1 MSAQVL
7 VIGSIN
13 VDLTVRTSRIP
24 QPGETLTGSGPH
36 TYSGGK
42 GANQAVAAARLGAS
56 VGFLG
61 AVGDDAY
68 ADLALAGLRAAG
80 VDLRDLAVVPGP
92 CGMAL
97 ITVDDAGEN
106 TIIITPGANAAVT
119 ADRLDAV
126 ADRIAAADFVV
137 LQAEIPTDALVRA
150 SELARGRLIWNL
162 APAREVPREALL
174 RADPLVVNEHEARLV
189 LAALG
194 APAPVSAEA
203 AATTLRE
210 VGFASVV
217 ITLGAEGALV
227 AEGTITK
234 GTVTEGTITK
244 GTVAEGTITKGTV
257 TEGTGAGDPV
267 VRVPSPRIDA
277 VDTTGAGDAFVGALV
292 AGLTRGE
299 SLVEAARFAARV
311 GAYAC
316 LRPGAQESYPGVDDP
331 LPRVSDD

>member
-1 MSAQVL
+1 MAGAVL

-13 VDLTVRTSRIP
+13 VDLTVRAPRIP

-42 GANQAVAAARLGAS
+42 GANQAVAAARLGAA
-56 VGFLG
+56 VGFIG

-150 SELARGRLIWNL
+150 SELAQGRLIWNL
-162 APAREVPREALL
+162 APAREVAGEALL

-194 APAPVSAEA
+194 APAPVSPEA

-217 ITLGAEGALV
+217 ITLGADGALI
-227 AEGTITK
+227 AE
-234 GTVTEGTITK
+234 
-244 GTVAEGTITKGTV
+244 GTVAEDTV
-257 TEGTGAGDPV
+257 AGDPV

-292 AGLTRGE
+292 AGLARGE

-316 LRPGAQESYPGVDDP
+316 LRAGAQESYPGVDDP
-331 LPRVSDD
+331 LPQVSDG